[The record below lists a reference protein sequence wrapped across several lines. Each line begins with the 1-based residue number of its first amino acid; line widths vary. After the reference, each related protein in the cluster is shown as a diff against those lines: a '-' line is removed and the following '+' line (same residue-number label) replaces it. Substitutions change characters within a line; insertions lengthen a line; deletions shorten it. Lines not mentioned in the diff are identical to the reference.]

1 MIRDLLG
8 TMDTGILAQIGL
20 VAFMVAFAAILVYVF
35 TLRKEDR
42 ESAKR
47 LPLDDSDEIVI
58 HSN

>member
-42 ESAKR
+42 EAAKR
-47 LPLDDSDEIVI
+47 LPLDDSDEIDI

>member
-47 LPLDDSDEIVI
+47 LPLDDSDEIVT